1 MFENRPEKLKQI
13 INSRWFPVLDL
24 VCASAASLVWF
35 LRPELSWWPL
45 LLALLP
51 WFIRLAS
58 GYFPFKRTPFDL
70 LFLVFLITAGLGV
83 WVSYD
88 TPGALGKFWVI
99 LGSIFLY
106 YALAAQPK
114 ANLVFVAGLLSMV
127 GLVVAL
133 TVFFDSSLQ
142 EYTADLGLIQRSI
155 DRWSAVRPAWQVN
168 ALSPN
173 VSGGILAMLLPF
185 PLLLSFAML
194 VRGKV
199 TISLAALISTVLVV
213 AALIFTSSRGAWV
226 ALAVAAGVL
235 ALIIILRPVIRLL
248 TPTQQAFLAATLI
261 GGTFLVTGYII
272 FNSREIAKVMDLL
285 PGFPFGI
292 SRLDLLNNT
301 WNLLADFPFTGG
313 GLRAFPGL
321 YSEYIL
327 HIPYLFLEY
336 SHHLYMDIALEQGAV
351 GFFSFI
357 VVLLGSL
364 FIAGVLVL
372 KNQDLGQAFYMQAAV
387 IAGLVITMIH
397 GLIDNPLYGMQGT
410 PLLFLIPGVGAALD
424 NNNILHV
431 GLNEKV
437 SLLKYRALWGSLL
450 FGLLLLLFMGQ
461 SIEKAVSAAG
471 YANLGSV
478 YMSKAELANFPADT
492 FGVLPDGEPYLKARG
507 YFLQALSN
515 DPMNTTA
522 NYRLGLMSSQD
533 LDFAT
538 SIPYLER
545 AYKGNSGHRGIQ
557 KALGY
562 NYVWTDRPEA
572 AVELLSEIPE
582 ARYELEVYVWWWES
596 QGRPDLAA
604 KSKAAL
610 EYFKSPS

>member
-1 MFENRPEKLKQI
+1 MFENRTEKLKQLV
-13 INSRWFPVLDL
+13 NSRWFPVLDL
-24 VCASAASLVWF
+24 ICASAASLVWF
-35 LRPELSWWPL
+35 LRPGLNWWPL

-51 WFIRLAS
+51 WFIRLAT

-70 LFLVFLITAGLGV
+70 PLLFFLITAGLGV
-83 WVSYD
+83 WVSYN

-106 YALAAQPK
+106 YAFAAQPR
-114 ANLVFVAGLLSMV
+114 ANLVFVQGVVSML

-133 TVFFDSSLQ
+133 TVFFDSNLQ
-142 EYTADLGLIQRSI
+142 AYTADLGIIQRSI

-173 VSGGILAMLLPF
+173 VSGGILAVLLPF
-185 PLLLSFAML
+185 PLFGMFYKGKGKST
-194 VRGKV
+194 VR
-199 TISLAALISTVLVV
+199 IAALISTVLVV

-226 ALAVAAGVL
+226 ALALAAGVL
-235 ALIIILRPVIRLL
+235 ILIIMLRPVIRRQ
-248 TPTQQAFLAATLI
+248 TPTRQAFLAATLLA
-261 GGTFLVTGYII
+261 GTFLVAVYII
-272 FNSREIAKVMDLL
+272 LNSREIAKVMDLL

-351 GFFSFI
+351 GFFSFM
-357 VVLLGSL
+357 VVIFGSL
-364 FIAGVLVL
+364 LLVGAL
-372 KNQDLGQAFYMQAAV
+372 VIKNEEPGQAFYMQLAV
-387 IAGLVITMIH
+387 IAGLVVTIIH

-410 PLLFLIPGVGAALD
+410 PLLFLVPGIGAALYKKD
-424 NNNILHV
+424 ISSPVELNQKV
-431 GLNEKV
+431 G
-437 SLLKYRALWGSLL
+437 LLKYWPLRGSLL
-450 FGLLLLLFMGQ
+450 FGLFFLILMNQ
-461 SIEKAVSAAG
+461 SVEKAVSAAWV
-471 YANLGSV
+471 ANLGSI
-478 YMSKAELANFPADT
+478 YMSKAELANFPANSFD
-492 FGVLPDGEPYLKARG
+492 VLPDRESYSKARG
-507 YFLQALSN
+507 YFLQALDK

-538 SIPYLER
+538 AIPYLER
-545 AYKGNSGHRGIQ
+545 AHEVNSGHRGIQ

-562 NYVWTDRPEA
+562 NYVWTDRPEPA
-572 AVELLSEIPE
+572 AELLVEIPE
-582 ARYELEVYVWWWES
+582 ARYELEVYAWWWETR
-596 QGRPDLAA
+596 GRPDLAA
-604 KSKAAL
+604 KSQTALGYLKAD
-610 EYFKSPS
+610 